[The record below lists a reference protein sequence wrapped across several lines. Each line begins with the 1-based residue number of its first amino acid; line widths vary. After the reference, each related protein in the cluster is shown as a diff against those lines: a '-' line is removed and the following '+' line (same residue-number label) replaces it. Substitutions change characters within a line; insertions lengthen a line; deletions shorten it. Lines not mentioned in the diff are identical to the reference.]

1 MNADIATL
9 VVMSPQCVLSG
20 VMGVLDV
27 LTTANYVAQ
36 RLPDVG
42 TRFRPILASDG
53 GVAVQGSNGLYLP
66 AKSDLPDPA
75 TVPIAIVASGPPA
88 IFGPAR
94 MRATLAEQER
104 LTTWLRDVHTAGGTL
119 ASCCTGS
126 FLLAAAGVLDGK
138 LATTH
143 WRAEETF
150 RALFPQVE
158 LRIDSL
164 LQAEDRVI
172 TGGGAQ
178 SFSTTILWLIRR
190 HLGEDVAT
198 GTAKLMLAEGHVS
211 GQNAFRQWLPQR
223 EHGDE
228 AIARAQSWLE
238 ENFTQP
244 FDLEEFSARFALTP
258 RTLMRRFKQATGL
271 APLQYQQRLR
281 VEAAKAQLEGSQMH
295 VNQIVWQTGYEDVS
309 SFQRLFKRE
318 TGLTMV
324 EYRQRFG
331 GRRYEAGRQ
340 IA

>member
-1 MNADIATL
+1 
-9 VVMSPQCVLSG
+9 MSPYCVLSG

-36 RLPDVG
+36 CVLG
-42 TRFRPILASDG
+42 GEGRFRPLLVSDG
-53 GVAVQGSNGLYLP
+53 GGAVQGSNGLFLP

-75 TVPIAIVASGPPA
+75 TVDLALVPSGPPA
-88 IFGPAR
+88 IYGPKR
-94 MRATLAEQER
+94 MQAALAEQQR
-104 LTTWLRDVHTAGGTL
+104 LIAWLRDVHAAGGTI

-126 FLLAAAGVLDGK
+126 FQLAATGLLDGK

-143 WRAEETF
+143 WRAEPAF

-164 LQAEDRVI
+164 LLQEDRVI

-178 SFSTTILWLIRR
+178 SFSTTIIWLIRQY
-190 HLGEDVAT
+190 LGEEVAT
-198 GTAKLMLAEGHVS
+198 GTAKLMLSEGHTS
-211 GQNAFRQWLPQR
+211 GQSAFRQWLPQLD
-223 EHGDE
+223 HGDE
-228 AIARAQSWLE
+228 AIARAQAWLE
-238 ENFTQP
+238 ANYTQP
-244 FDLEEFSARFALTP
+244 FDLDSFAQRFALSP

-271 APLQYQQRLR
+271 APLQYQQRVR
-281 VEAAKAQLEGSQMH
+281 VEKAKEQLESTHMH

-331 GRRYEAGRQ
+331 GRRYEMARAG
-340 IA
+340 A